1 MKRNRF
7 PKITE
12 RHCSHCQQTRPN
24 SEFTR
29 CPGRWCDVCEQNHLK
44 SLEPRD
50 VRTMT
55 RDEIRK
61 VLTHL
66 LWERSGQWSAI
77 GGEECILCMYTPDLE
92 ITEFERQLHQ
102 EWQRQGGCQPDIIA
116 RDLEEEKFLT
126 EQLLG
131 NASGWQ

>member
-1 MKRNRF
+1 MRKTRY

-12 RHCSHCQQTRPN
+12 RYCSHCQQTRPN

-29 CPGRWCDVCEQNHLK
+29 CPVRWCDVCEQNYRT
-44 SLEPRD
+44 SLEPRE
-50 VRTMT
+50 VTTMT
-55 RDEIRK
+55 RDEIRN
-61 VLTHL
+61 VLTDL
-66 LWERSGQWSAI
+66 LLERRDKWYAI
-77 GGEECILCMYTPDLE
+77 GGEECTLCMYSPELE
-92 ITEFERQLHQ
+92 ITEFERQLYQ
-102 EWQRQGGCQPDIIA
+102 EWQRRGGCQPDIVA